1 MKIYTK
7 TGDKGETSLV
17 GGERTPKNSPLI
29 EAYGTIDELN
39 ASIGLILAEIA
50 CPELEKIQQEL
61 FTIGGLLATP
71 INDWEK
77 YWKNIDLKQF
87 INELEQEIDTKSEG
101 LPPMKSFIL
110 PGGSR
115 AIAQIHFSRTICRR
129 AERNIVSIASKNE
142 HYILL
147 LQYVNRLSDYLF
159 ILARYYHK
167 IQDVDEI
174 CWKSVK

>member
-17 GGERTPKNSPLI
+17 GGERTLKNNPLI

-71 INDWEK
+71 INDWGK
-77 YWKNIDLKQF
+77 YWKNIDLNQL
-87 INELEQEIDTKSEG
+87 IDELEQEIDAKSED
-101 LPPMKSFIL
+101 LSPMKSFIL

-129 AERNIVSIASKNE
+129 AERNIVSIANENE

-147 LQYVNRLSDYLF
+147 LQYVNRLSDFLF

-167 IQDVDEI
+167 IQAIDEI
-174 CWKSVK
+174 HWKSVK